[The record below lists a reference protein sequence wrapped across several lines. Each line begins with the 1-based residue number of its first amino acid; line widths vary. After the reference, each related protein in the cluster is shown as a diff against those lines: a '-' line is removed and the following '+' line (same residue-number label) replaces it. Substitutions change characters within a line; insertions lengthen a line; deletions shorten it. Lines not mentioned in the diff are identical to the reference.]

1 MLDNLSLVIF
11 WSLVGGAFSLVGGII
26 LLSNKRF
33 AFKVTKLAVPFAGGA
48 LLGAV
53 FLDLLKEAS
62 HEGESEIALTFCLVG
77 IIAFF
82 VLEKAIHWVHHHHNS
97 EDDKRHKDAKIPL
110 IVIGDTMHNFIDGLA
125 IGAAFLV
132 SPASGIVTSLV
143 IATHE
148 IPQEI
153 GDFGLLLS
161 KGLSRKKTLLINVAS
176 ALASTLSAA
185 LAFILGEG
193 LNINT
198 GAILG
203 LTAGF
208 FIYIALSDVIPAIQ
222 KKESDKKQFIGSGTI
237 MLILGA
243 ITVGLMAEQIHK
255 ILQ

>member
-1 MLDNLSLVIF
+1 
-11 WSLVGGAFSLVGGII
+11 
-26 LLSNKRF
+26 
-33 AFKVTKLAVPFAGGA
+33 
-48 LLGAV
+48 
-53 FLDLLKEAS
+53 
-62 HEGESEIALTFCLVG
+62 
-77 IIAFF
+77 
-82 VLEKAIHWVHHHHNS
+82 
-97 EDDKRHKDAKIPL
+97 
-110 IVIGDTMHNFIDGLA
+110 
-125 IGAAFLV
+125 
-132 SPASGIVTSLV
+132 VTSLV

-176 ALASTLSAA
+176 ALASTLSAV
-185 LAFILGEG
+185 LAFMLGEK

-198 GAILG
+198 GAIIG